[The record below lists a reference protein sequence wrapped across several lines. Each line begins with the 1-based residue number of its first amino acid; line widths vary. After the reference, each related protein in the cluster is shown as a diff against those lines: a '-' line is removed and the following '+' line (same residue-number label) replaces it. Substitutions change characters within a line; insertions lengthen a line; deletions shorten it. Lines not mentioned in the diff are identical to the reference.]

1 MLREITVSMGTST
14 SCGAP
19 TAPTTEP
26 GRAIAN
32 GVAAEGD
39 DSGRAETP
47 GRDDCAQTHRTVADD
62 GDGIAVLHGR
72 ADGGMMAGAHHVRK
86 REQGAQGVVRMAF
99 AGNADE
105 RAAGEWYADRLTL
118 ATVDAVVAKR
128 STSDAVRRPSRATVR
143 AGAIAVGER
152 RNDQVSGA
160 DTSHR

>member
-1 MLREITVSMGTST
+1 MGTST

-86 REQGAQGVVRMAF
+86 RE
-99 AGNADE
+99 
-105 RAAGEWYADRLTL
+105 
-118 ATVDAVVAKR
+118 
-128 STSDAVRRPSRATVR
+128 
-143 AGAIAVGER
+143 
-152 RNDQVSGA
+152 
-160 DTSHR
+160 